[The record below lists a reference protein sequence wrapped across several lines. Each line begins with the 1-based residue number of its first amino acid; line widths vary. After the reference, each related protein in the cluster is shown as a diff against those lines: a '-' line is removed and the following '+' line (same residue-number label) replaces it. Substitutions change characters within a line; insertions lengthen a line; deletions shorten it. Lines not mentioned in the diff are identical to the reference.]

1 MAAAMLR
8 KLPMQIRKRLV
19 KITHQIG
26 PRPISRIMAGDDDII
41 CATFGAMCQFDA
53 RQRAQASS
61 CAVTANSI
69 SGLF

>member
-1 MAAAMLR
+1 MLR
-8 KLPMQIRKRLV
+8 QTAMQIPKCLV

-26 PRPISRIMAGDDDII
+26 PRPVSRIMAGDDDII
-41 CATFGAMCQFDA
+41 YAALGALCQFCA
-53 RQRAQASS
+53 RERAQASS